1 MITWDGA
8 ACGFGDFVQGERYLI
23 YGKGNEKQ
31 GFFVS
36 MCSRSNHIS
45 SADEDLKVLSGLSP
59 NRDEP
64 PVLKRFY
71 AEPPLVELKGE
82 NVTGLELTL
91 TWDEEDLKDFFKKK
105 REQ

>member
-1 MITWDGA
+1 MGPGSGA
-8 ACGFGDFVQGERYLI
+8 PKAVYTDDQGRFKVTGYEGIAY
-23 YGKGNEKQ
+23 Y
-31 GFFVS
+31 VVA
-36 MCSRSNHIS
+36 S
-45 SADEDLKVLSGLSP
+45 SAP
-59 NRDEP
+59 NRGEP
-64 PVLKRFY
+64 PVLKWFY